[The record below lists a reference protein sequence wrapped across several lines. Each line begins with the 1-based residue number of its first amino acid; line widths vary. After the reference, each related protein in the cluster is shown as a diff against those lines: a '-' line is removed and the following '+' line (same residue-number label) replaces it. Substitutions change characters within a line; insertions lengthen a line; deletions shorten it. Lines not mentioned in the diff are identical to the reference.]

1 MASKPALLQEQF
13 PETLGAHFSLSEDC
27 NLHCPHSKPFYGLQ
41 NTANEKKNPFWLAK
55 SIFHITQDIR
65 MEMNR
70 ESDSDSDN
78 DDD

>member
-41 NTANEKKNPFWLAK
+41 NTANEKKK
-55 SIFHITQDIR
+55 KTR
-65 MEMNR
+65 
-70 ESDSDSDN
+70 SD
-78 DDD
+78 

>member
-41 NTANEKKNPFWLAK
+41 NTANEKKKPVLISKEHLSYHSRYKNGNE
-55 SIFHITQDIR
+55 Q
-65 MEMNR
+65 R
-70 ESDSDSDN
+70 E
-78 DDD
+78 